1 MEEKELP
8 LPQRKEYIK
17 NIKDLEV
24 SCYQQKLFMKRIKSK
39 IESLEEEVSAASPF
53 PSMISEIVAVIF
65 FVGIAALI
73 GGVIGIFFSA
83 VPKGIMIGSGIAT
96 ALGLIILIS
105 AVSDRKK
112 YKKEIE
118 NEKMEIEGLT
128 EVLSDNENKLE
139 ETAEV
144 LKQYY
149 DKNVVY
155 PKYREMVA
163 ICSICEYLESGRCF
177 TLEGPDG
184 AYNLYE
190 TEVRADLIIRKLD
203 DVIRHL
209 DRLSAGQQMLA
220 NIIRDSNDKIDR
232 LTQSIDNIGGSLD
245 NIKKSTALNTYYNKI
260 ALDNAAY
267 YEWITA
273 WTSRVR

>member
-245 NIKKSTALNTYYNKI
+245 NIEKSTALNTYYNKI